1 MQLACR
7 DLAFQ
12 GNTGKSTV
20 MLMPTVHCL
29 VQLVEAPYTVVP
41 LADVE
46 IVNLERVGFN
56 GKTFDLVVIFKDF
69 AQDVLMIGS
78 IPTQALDDIKSWLNT
93 QDIKFFESKLNLQWK
108 QILKTIVAD
117 PDEFMTAVRCHR
129 RCCCVCVSVCVC
141 VRERKRRLQ
150 CGAACVQ
157 GGWAGFLD
165 ADHTDG
171 EGEEDEA
178 SEEFQPSSDGDDDD
192 DDSDS
197 DSASVVNSSEE
208 DDDVRPCP
216 ACTATWQHAAHR
228 CLLCMALL

>member
-1 MQLACR
+1 MRLPGGVATPTGQLACR

-20 MLMPTVHCL
+20 VLMPTVHCL

-69 AQDVLMIGS
+69 ARDVQMIGS
-78 IPTQALDDIKSWLNT
+78 IPTQALDDIKGWLNT

-117 PDEFMTAVRCHR
+117 PDEFMTAVRCWHPSCS
-129 RCCCVCVSVCVC
+129 CCYPARALCAASGHQHMLFLAHIRSEGRIFSHHTTFYVSVRG
-141 VRERKRRLQ
+141 RERER
-150 CGAACVQ
+150 V
-157 GGWAGFLD
+157 
-165 ADHTDG
+165 
-171 EGEEDEA
+171 
-178 SEEFQPSSDGDDDD
+178 
-192 DDSDS
+192 
-197 DSASVVNSSEE
+197 
-208 DDDVRPCP
+208 
-216 ACTATWQHAAHR
+216 
-228 CLLCMALL
+228 